1 MIRDDEQI
9 EGQLSL
15 FDLAPEGEERK
26 PCEYPFK
33 RYIGQVVEFNTGE
46 VGEIT
51 DIGPYYTEVRTNNH
65 RIMAGTPTTITP
77 KKMENFA
84 DYIGQCKYCMWYG
97 YGMYDP
103 ISHKRRLGTE
113 GRACQWEG
121 YGFMGCKDRSKW
133 KPGEYA
139 IPRLCSNCTWANQFC
154 YQSKPEYKEDSLKA
168 FHDPVEEPN
177 IYCTHEDGS
186 VNRQS
191 PYKSFWTKGFGCNT
205 WDRQHEWD
213 TCDAWASDGWKLEH
227 SRHRD
232 GSEGSTT

>member
-15 FDLAPEGEERK
+15 FDMAPELEPQPQTFEE
-26 PCEYPFK
+26 
-33 RYIGQVVEFNTGE
+33 YIG
-46 VGEIT
+46 I
-51 DIGPYYTEVRTNNH
+51 
-65 RIMAGTPTTITP
+65 
-77 KKMENFA
+77 
-84 DYIGQCKYCMWYG
+84 CKFCMWYG
-97 YGMYDP
+97 YGLYEP
-103 ISHKRRLGTE
+103 YGHKRRPGTE
-113 GRACQWEG
+113 GQMCQWTEG
-121 YGFMGCKDRSKW
+121 KNPYCVNKSFW

-139 IPRLCSNCTWANQFC
+139 IPRLCSNCTWANQSC

-186 VNRQS
+186 VNRRS
-191 PYKSFWTKGFGCNT
+191 PYKDFWENHFGCNT

-227 SRHRD
+227 SQHRNRA
-232 GSEGSTT
+232 EGSTT